1 MRDLFESMGAIVLA
15 GGKGERFRGQKQF
28 VCLNGVPLWKIV
40 RDKAEEVLG
49 GQNIVVVG
57 VDVTGGKTRT
67 QSVINGMRALQP
79 ETTRVIILEAA
90 RPLVRPA
97 QIRELLCA
105 EEPSVS
111 FVMPLVSTVIR
122 RTGDYLNRDDLYELL
137 TLQAFDYRRLMQ
149 ALDSGR
155 FTERRLMKNHV
166 NLHAHTTA
174 LDRQKL
180 EMKSHDVGGLADS
193 FLCFRQSFEI
203 IRHDLTSLLLPLR
216 LRRSV
221 L

>member
-1 MRDLFESMGAIVLA
+1 MRDLFEGMGAIVLA

-57 VDVTGGKTRT
+57 VDVTGGETRT

-90 RPLVRPA
+90 RPLVRSA

-111 FVMPLVSTVIR
+111 FVMPLVNTVIR

-137 TLQAFDYRRLMQ
+137 TPQAFDYRRLMQ

-155 FTERRLMKNHV
+155 FTDMTDETRIMYEYWNAPPRLIETTENLIKVTYQRDIPIIERLMEEEKG
-166 NLHAHTTA
+166 TE
-174 LDRQKL
+174 RK
-180 EMKSHDVGGLADS
+180 G
-193 FLCFRQSFEI
+193 
-203 IRHDLTSLLLPLR
+203 
-216 LRRSV
+216 
-221 L
+221 

>member
-111 FVMPLVSTVIR
+111 FVMPLVNTVIR

-137 TLQAFDYRRLMQ
+137 TPQAFDYRRLMQ

-155 FTERRLMKNHV
+155 FTDMTDETRIMYEYWNAPPRLIETTENLIKVTYQRDIPIIERLMEEEKG
-166 NLHAHTTA
+166 TE
-174 LDRQKL
+174 RK
-180 EMKSHDVGGLADS
+180 G
-193 FLCFRQSFEI
+193 
-203 IRHDLTSLLLPLR
+203 
-216 LRRSV
+216 
-221 L
+221 